1 MRRRRDSAMNQPR
14 NARLAVVAGVIHD
27 RHRQRILIARRPA
40 HLHQGGL
47 WEFPGGKV
55 ADGEDARTALARELA
70 EELAIAVVEC
80 APLLTVDHDYSDR
93 TVALDVWE
101 VTDFSGV
108 PVGNEGQE
116 IAWVAV
122 ADLPGYAFPAANRE
136 VLAHLARARAP
147 VSMRPAP

>member
-1 MRRRRDSAMNQPR
+1 MSQSR
-14 NARLAVVAGVIHD
+14 NARLAVVAGVIYD
-27 RHRQRILIARRPA
+27 RHRQHILIARRPA

-55 ADGEDARTALARELA
+55 ADGEDARAALARELR

-80 APLLTVDHDYSDR
+80 APLLTVHHDYSDR

-101 VTDFSGV
+101 VTDFGGV

-122 ADLPGYAFPAANRE
+122 ADLSGYAFPAANRPVVE
-136 VLAHLARARAP
+136 YLARIQAP
-147 VSMRPAP
+147 VSMRCDP